1 MTRHDRRAFRSK
13 ARRYLTADLDG
24 RSSVEAAARWLS
36 KLPLTASLSDAQ
48 RRKLVLVLRSND
60 LVQFEPDDET
70 QEVKLVESDGA
81 ALSPLTILAG
91 LAKL

>member
-13 ARRYLTADLDG
+13 ARRYLTADPDG
-24 RSSVEAAARWLS
+24 RASVEAAAQWLG

-70 QEVKLVESDGA
+70 QEIRLVESGGA
-81 ALSPLTILAG
+81 ALSPLTLLSALAR
-91 LAKL
+91 L